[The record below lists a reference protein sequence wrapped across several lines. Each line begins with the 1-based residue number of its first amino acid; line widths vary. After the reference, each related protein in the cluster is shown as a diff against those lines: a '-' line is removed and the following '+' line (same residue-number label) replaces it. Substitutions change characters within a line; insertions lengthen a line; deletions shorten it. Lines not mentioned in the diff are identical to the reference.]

1 MAGRRDSYGKR
12 SHSQSDYSENGG
24 NKRRNT
30 RNDKDPFSIGP
41 DDTVYRYLCP
51 VKKIGSIIG
60 KGGEIVKQLRVDTK
74 SKIRIGETVPDC
86 DERVVTIYSSSE
98 ETNKFDDTEN
108 RVCPAQDAL
117 FRIYDKIISDDT
129 NDEENSEEV
138 SQVTVKLL
146 VPSDQIGC
154 IIGKGGQ
161 IVQDIRSETG
171 AQIRI
176 LKDKHLPS
184 CALSSDELVQ
194 VMQDGLPK
202 YPLVLLLQH
211 QICSIIFV
219 GW

>member
-1 MAGRRDSYGKR
+1 M
-12 SHSQSDYSENGG
+12 SDYSESGG

-51 VKKIGSIIG
+51 VKKIGSII
-60 KGGEIVKQLRVDTK
+60 
-74 SKIRIGETVPDC
+74 
-86 DERVVTIYSSSE
+86 
-98 ETNKFDDTEN
+98 
-108 RVCPAQDAL
+108 AQGAL
-117 FRIYDKIISDDT
+117 FRVYDKIISDDT
-129 NDEENSEEV
+129 TDENSEEA

-146 VPSDQIGC
+146 VSSNQIGC

-176 LKDKHLPS
+176 LKDKHLPA

-194 VMQDGLPK
+194 IFGEVVVVKKALFEVASRLHNNPSRTQHILASDVPTIYSSRSSLI
-202 YPLVLLLQH
+202 VLLVVLQY
-211 QICSIIFV
+211 
-219 GW
+219 WE

>member
-98 ETNKFDDTEN
+98 ETNKFDDAEN

-117 FRIYDKIISDDT
+117 FRIYDKIISDDS
-129 NDEENSEEV
+129 NDEENSEEA

-194 VMQDGLPK
+194 VMQDGLPI